1 MCVVFYF
8 FVTPGHEWKG
18 VSFSFS
24 DLGRPGIIAVRIRC
38 GVVRIHITR
47 GTIAIIS
54 IAAKTQAGLPS
65 ILSTCLLRFGGRGP
79 SAGLA
84 ARRQDFRA
92 SNFDIFFIPFY
103 SFFYVFQHLA
113 GACRPFIPLAAG
125 LRLLSRLGQTRHKSG
140 TYKMRRSTH
149 AHDARN
155 KSQNK
160 HSRENAGRFWLG
172 Y

>member
-1 MCVVFYF
+1 MDTCVVFYY

-84 ARRQDFRA
+84 ARRQDLA
-92 SNFDIFFIPFY
+92 TNVDILFI
-103 SFFYVFQHLA
+103 
-113 GACRPFIPLAAG
+113 
-125 LRLLSRLGQTRHKSG
+125 
-140 TYKMRRSTH
+140 
-149 AHDARN
+149 
-155 KSQNK
+155 
-160 HSRENAGRFWLG
+160 
-172 Y
+172 

>member
-54 IAAKTQAGLPS
+54 IAAKTRAGLPS
-65 ILSTCLLRFGGRGP
+65 VLSTCLSRFGGRGP
-79 SAGLA
+79 IAGLA
-84 ARRQDFRA
+84 VRRQDLA
-92 SNFDIFFIPFY
+92 TNVDIFFISLLSIFH
-103 SFFYVFQHLA
+103 VVQHLG
-113 GACRPFIPLAAG
+113 GACSPFIPLAAG
-125 LRLLSRLGQTRHKSG
+125 LRLLSRLGQTRHNSG
-140 TYKMRRSTH
+140 TNKKQRSTH
-149 AHDARN
+149 SHNARN
-155 KSQNK
+155 KS
-160 HSRENAGRFWLG
+160 H

>member
-92 SNFDIFFIPFY
+92 LNFDIFFIPFY
-103 SFFYVFQHLA
+103 SFFHVFQHLA
-113 GACRPFIPLAAG
+113 GACSPFIPLAAG
-125 LRLLSRLGQTRHKSG
+125 LRLLSRLGKTRQKCG

-149 AHDARN
+149 TQNARN
-155 KSQNK
+155 KSQN
-160 HSRENAGRFWLG
+160 
-172 Y
+172 

>member
-38 GVVRIHITR
+38 DVVRIHITR

-84 ARRQDFRA
+84 ARRQDF
-92 SNFDIFFIPFY
+92 STPNFDIFFIPFY
-103 SFFYVFQHLA
+103 SFFHVIQHP
-113 GACRPFIPLAAG
+113 GACSPIIPLAAG

-140 TYKMRRSTH
+140 TKKRRRSTQTQY
-149 AHDARN
+149 ARN
-155 KSQNK
+155 KSHKK
-160 HSRENAGRFWLG
+160 HCRENAGLFGLG